1 MSAEQKS
8 PTATA
13 LAELRAALAENAE
26 FYHVAAINSAHD
38 AIATFLRRR
47 AQERAR
53 FAQRLDDLGV
63 TGAATATSEPGASGG
78 ADEGFRAGL
87 RQGLLTLTAG
97 MTIAPTNVD
106 KRVLQEAQ
114 DADARLL
121 KHYRDVL
128 DEEDLSA
135 TVRDEV
141 AAQAE
146 TIEAAYA
153 YGGTQ
158 LSRGFDS
165 VVIGLF
171 AQEDDVHAAVRTLQ
185 GMGIDQE
192 QIALVASNAMV
203 EKLLGDR
210 KAELTTSTSGV
221 AALGGTVLGGL
232 IGFLAGMGTIMIPG
246 IGPAL
251 AVSATATVLGST
263 ALGAGVGAS
272 QASFL
277 GMLVGLGVA
286 EEDTQRYTTGVR
298 QGELLLVVHVAA
310 DATARVAE
318 TLRTNHGTDVDVRV
332 APDPAPTDAS

>member
-1 MSAEQKS
+1 MSAEQKNL
-8 PTATA
+8 TAAA
-13 LAELRAALAENAE
+13 LADLRAALEENAE

-53 FAQRLDDLGV
+53 FAQRLDDLDS
-63 TGAATATSEPGASGG
+63 TPGAATSKPGVSGG
-78 ADEGFRAGL
+78 SDEGLQAGL

-121 KHYRDVL
+121 EQYESIL
-128 DEEDLSA
+128 GEENLNA
-135 TVRDEV
+135 TAREEV

-158 LSRGFDS
+158 LSRRFDS
-165 VVIGLF
+165 VVLGLF
-171 AQEDDVHAAVRTLQ
+171 AQEDDVHAAVHTLQ
-185 GMGIDQE
+185 GMGLADE
-192 QIALVASNAMV
+192 QIALVASEAMV

-210 KAELTTSTSGV
+210 KAELTSATSGV

-286 EEDTQRYTTGVR
+286 EEDTQRYTTGVS
-298 QGELLLVVHVAA
+298 QGELLLVVHAA
-310 DATARVAE
+310 TDATARVAE
-318 TLRTNHGTDVDVRV
+318 VMRTNHGTDVDVRV
-332 APDPAPTDAS
+332 APEPTAADAS